1 MRQAVQLLAPTAAS
15 VTDATLFTSS
25 AAGVTILRSFLV
37 CNTAGTAATFSLAL
51 AGTAATAAN
60 CLYNTVSVPANT
72 TTTVYGPIVLPA
84 STAVHALASA
94 TTVTFSAS
102 GELSVAGG

>member
-25 AAGVTILRSFLV
+25 ASGVTILRSFLV
-37 CNTAGTAATFSLAL
+37 ANTTAGALTFSLAL

-60 CLYNTVSVPANT
+60 CLYSAVSVPANT

-84 STAVHALASA
+84 STAVHALA
-94 TTVTFSAS
+94 TGTGITFSAS